1 MYACISHKCH
11 SASNSPFTF
20 KFTFQQL
27 SRSNVRMW
35 EVSGELNNICEN
47 HHRRYCIQQML
58 LPLPF
63 PCTVPYNFDSTCIV
77 IYTQVRT
84 ALLKMCRREKD
95 DHPQS
100 NTESG
105 KTDAGSYAFL
115 DVMWSKSSGSLTKSN
130 DMAKLPLE
138 VSACST
144 FQSALHPCCLG
155 NFVCRFL

>member
-1 MYACISHKCH
+1 MVRDTPQ
-11 SASNSPFTF
+11 SNNLLIQHYSQVP
-20 KFTFQQL
+20 L
-27 SRSNVRMW
+27 SVGLERF
-35 EVSGELNNICEN
+35 
-47 HHRRYCIQQML
+47 H
-58 LPLPF
+58 
-63 PCTVPYNFDSTCIV
+63 CTHIV
-77 IYTQVRT
+77 MYTQVRT

-95 DHPQS
+95 GHPQS
-100 NTESG
+100 STVSG

-115 DVMWSKSSGSLTKSN
+115 DVMWSKSSGSLTKFN